1 MNQDNKFIRSL
12 IQSALRGN
20 NSALEQ
26 LFEMNLPKIYTLTFR
41 LTSNLQSAELL
52 TENILVETWKQL
64 NFLREDAT
72 FSTWLTGIAVYQSLN
87 YLRENDN
94 PQIYEVE
101 QLPSKN
107 QLEKIILALP
117 KNERISFILHY
128 LEGYSVD
135 EVSDLLAISRTDTA
149 KFLAEAESKVI
160 TRSPDIESQDMI
172 AERFQKIKVDIK
184 PNIDLIDKAF
194 VDIYRLKSEEEVK
207 EQFLNEKKS
216 GDESEDKKENKTS
229 GLGGIFRKIFP
240 KK

>member
-1 MNQDNKFIRSL
+1 
-12 IQSALRGN
+12 
-20 NSALEQ
+20 
-26 LFEMNLPKIYTLTFR
+26 MNLSKIYTLTFR
-41 LTSNLQSAELL
+41 LTSNFQSAELL

-72 FSTWLTGIAVYQSLN
+72 FSTWLTGIAVYQSLK
-87 YLRENDN
+87 YLRESDN
-94 PQIYEVE
+94 PQTYEVE
-101 QLPSKN
+101 HLPSKN
-107 QLEKIILALP
+107 QLEKIVLALA

-135 EVSDLLAISRTDTA
+135 EVSDLLAIPRTDTA

-160 TRSPDIESQDMI
+160 TRSPEIDSQNMI
-172 AERFQKIKVDIK
+172 AERIQKIKVDVK

-194 VDIYRLKSEEEVK
+194 VNIYRLKSEEEVK

-216 GDESEDKKENKTS
+216 GGESEDNKENKTS
-229 GLGGIFRKIFP
+229 GLGGMFRKIFP